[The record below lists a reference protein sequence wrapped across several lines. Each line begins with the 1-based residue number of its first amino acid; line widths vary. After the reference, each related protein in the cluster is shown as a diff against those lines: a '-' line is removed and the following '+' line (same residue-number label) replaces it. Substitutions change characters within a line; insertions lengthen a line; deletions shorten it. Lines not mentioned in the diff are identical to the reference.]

1 MVKYYFIYIK
11 EQKAKN
17 VILMNHDSKLTIS
30 GYLIRAVVHGAPLW
44 QLVHSASLWQQV

>member
-17 VILMNHDSKLTIS
+17 VKLMNHDSKLNIS
-30 GYLIRAVVHGAPLW
+30 GYLTRAVVHGA
-44 QLVHSASLWQQV
+44 SLWQQV